1 MIACANAWL
10 SDALPA
16 VSAAALWAT
25 SRAVPHRFPRAFTLL
40 SEMKCHVHAALAGGE
55 PTWTPRA
62 SSSAEP
68 PPIVEVEDA
77 AILPRS

>member
-1 MIACANAWL
+1 VIACANAWL
-10 SDALPA
+10 SDAVPA
-16 VSAAALWAT
+16 VSA
-25 SRAVPHRFPRAFTLL
+25 
-40 SEMKCHVHAALAGGE
+40 AALAGGE

-77 AILPRS
+77 AILPRSVASERSM